1 MEPANEQ
8 SLGTK
13 LLQSL
18 NGFIDFKLRTKQT
31 EWKKNG
37 SNDKGGSGARKKRKL
52 MRAEA
57 ARRRSTPQPPPPPP
71 ALPCGRCVLLC
82 TCLPPPSPP
91 PSPALTTNNNGLELV
106 TETNNLI
113 FSQII
118 DLDKLLSA
126 ALGVREEKGVNM
138 KNIVV
143 KVEELIKENVDM
155 RNILKE
161 LDGKIIQPREI
172 CARQQISV
180 AVTSQ
185 QPGQHIPVARVSMV
199 SQTPGQHFPVDRAS
213 KQPGQ
218 DKATAMSEASNPV
231 VKASRLHSQ
240 VFSNK
245 NNSDFS
251 GKDWFWGK
259 LPIQKAYEIMRES
272 AQPGHY
278 LVLQSDDQKF
288 RFVWKAGND
297 TIKIKYCG
305 LLHFIKENRFD
316 DETWNYSVQSLV

>member
-1 MEPANEQ
+1 
-8 SLGTK
+8 
-13 LLQSL
+13 
-18 NGFIDFKLRTKQT
+18 
-31 EWKKNG
+31 
-37 SNDKGGSGARKKRKL
+37 
-52 MRAEA
+52 
-57 ARRRSTPQPPPPPP
+57 
-71 ALPCGRCVLLC
+71 
-82 TCLPPPSPP
+82 
-91 PSPALTTNNNGLELV
+91 
-106 TETNNLI
+106 
-113 FSQII
+113 
-118 DLDKLLSA
+118 
-126 ALGVREEKGVNM
+126 M

-161 LDGKIIQPREI
+161 LAGKKLQPHEI
-172 CARQQISV
+172 SARQHIPV
-180 AVTSQ
+180 AMACQTF
-185 QPGQHIPVARVSMV
+185 GQHIPVAMA